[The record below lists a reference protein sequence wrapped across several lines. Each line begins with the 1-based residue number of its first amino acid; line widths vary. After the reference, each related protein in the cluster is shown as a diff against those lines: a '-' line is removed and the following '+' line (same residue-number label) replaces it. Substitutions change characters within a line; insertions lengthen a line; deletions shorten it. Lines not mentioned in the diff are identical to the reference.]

1 MTAICA
7 DFSMSEFYH
16 APRKVVHT
24 RSMLQSEHFAQ
35 HLHAC
40 IRIQTRILESLGLL
54 RHRRHESI
62 YEPQQQQ
69 NWQA

>member
-1 MTAICA
+1 
-7 DFSMSEFYH
+7 
-16 APRKVVHT
+16 
-24 RSMLQSEHFAQ
+24 MLQSEHFAQ